1 LLGDPL
7 LKRTFMGGHIFM
19 PSMTDTALCQCYF
32 SSHILDVLR
41 HLTFSH
47 APGNNSSSNSR
58 DSGSRSRSRGSGSI
72 GGGSSNRGIHATTA
86 STPRSQEMEMEE
98 EADAIVGF
106 KPGKLSLLHVPARFV
121 GKRYDTLVLTLMKQH
136 AAVPLGLYRIVSH
149 RGQAFAAVMC
159 NPPPYLPL
167 LPSDAVYVLGP
178 DIRGWSH
185 YADALRALHIATPP
199 GAAAAAAAAAATAT
213 AASASSQ
220 SRHTVYSH
228 NTDLVTTAKSTVRFH
243 DDTNADADASDD
255 AATDHASAPAQPLP
269 RP

>member
-1 LLGDPL
+1 
-7 LKRTFMGGHIFM
+7 
-19 PSMTDTALCQCYF
+19 
-32 SSHILDVLR
+32 
-41 HLTFSH
+41 
-47 APGNNSSSNSR
+47 
-58 DSGSRSRSRGSGSI
+58 
-72 GGGSSNRGIHATTA
+72 
-86 STPRSQEMEMEE
+86 
-98 EADAIVGF
+98 
-106 KPGKLSLLHVPARFV
+106 
-121 GKRYDTLVLTLMKQH
+121 QH

-149 RGQAFAAVMC
+149 RGQAFAAVLC

-199 GAAAAAAAAAATAT
+199 GAAAAAAATAT

-243 DDTNADADASDD
+243 DDTNADADAHADASDD
-255 AATDHASAPAQPLP
+255 AATDHASAPTQSVP